1 MTISTYLG
9 NPLLKRINTPH
20 EYTEEEIVEYV
31 KCRDNPIYF
40 IRNYINIVNVDKG
53 LMKFELWPFQEEL
66 IKYLVKNRFSIVK
79 CPRQSGKSQ
88 TSLAFMLH
96 YVLFTD
102 QKNVA
107 ILANKGATA
116 RELLGRLQMAYE
128 KLPKFLQQGV
138 AEWNKGSIELENGS
152 RILAGSTSSSAI
164 RGYSF
169 NLIFL
174 DEFAFVQQNMAEDFF
189 RSVYPTI
196 SSGQT
201 TKVIIVST
209 PNGMNHFYKMWSDA
223 QEGRS
228 HYHAFEINWWD
239 VPGRDKDWKKMTI
252 ENTSEEQFRQE
263 FECEFLGSAGTL
275 ISPGKL
281 ATLAIKKPLS
291 RRDQLDVYQDA
302 IEGHTYF
309 IAVDVAEG
317 RGQDYSTMSVI
328 DISKLPFIQVAK
340 YRSNSVSPL
349 LLPSVIQKIAGLYN
363 DATVIIESNGPGGEV
378 ANILHYDL
386 EYENTINESGVLKK
400 LGMKMTKRVKA
411 IGCSNLKDLME
422 DDKLIVNDLETIS
435 ELAQFI
441 TRGASWS
448 AEDGGTDDI
457 VMGLV
462 MFAWYSGQDNF
473 KELNDIDLRTSL
485 MGQRA
490 KEIEDDLTP
499 FGFIEDGIEGES
511 NLVVEDGEV
520 WQVYNSNRI

>member
-9 NPLLKRINTPH
+9 NPLLKKLNTPH
-20 EYTEEEIVEYV
+20 EYSEEEIVEYV

-40 IRNYINIVNVDKG
+40 IKNYINIVNVDKG
-53 LMKFELWPFQEEL
+53 LMKFDLWPFQEEL
-66 IKYLVKNRFSIVK
+66 INSLVKNRFSIVK

-201 TKVIIVST
+201 SKVIIVST

-239 VPGRDKDWKKMTI
+239 VPGRDKAWKKQTI
-252 ENTSEEQFRQE
+252 ENTSEEQFKQE

-275 ISPGKL
+275 ISATKL
-281 ATLAIKKPLS
+281 SQLAIKKPIS
-291 RRDQLDVYQDA
+291 RRDQLDVYEDA
-302 IEGHTYF
+302 NENHVYF
-309 IAVDVAEG
+309 ITVDVAEG
-317 RGQDYSTMSVI
+317 RGQDYSTMNVI
-328 DISKLPFIQVAK
+328 DISALPFKQVAK
-340 YRSNSVSPL
+340 YRSNTVSPL
-349 LLPSVIQKIAGLYN
+349 LLPSVIHKVASIYN
-363 DATVIIESNGPGGEV
+363 DATVLIESNGPGGEV

-386 EYENTINESGVLKK
+386 EYENTINESGVLSK

-411 IGCSNLKDLME
+411 IGCSNLKDLVEE
-422 DDKLIVNDLETIS
+422 DKIQINDLETIS
-435 ELAQFI
+435 ELTQFI
-441 TRGASWS
+441 TKGASWA
-448 AEDGGTDDI
+448 AELGGTDDL

-462 MFAWYSGQDNF
+462 MFSWYSGQPNF
-473 KELNDIDLRTSL
+473 KELNDIDLRQSL
-485 MGQRA
+485 MGERA
-490 KEIEDDLTP
+490 REIEDDLTP
-499 FGFIEDGIEGES
+499 FGFIEDGMDES
-511 NLVVEDGEV
+511 EKLVVEDGEV
-520 WQVYNSNRI
+520 WQVFPSNRI